1 MEAEEGW
8 EGGLKYSR
16 YKGQRRTVMLLR
28 QPQTPFLS
36 LSAFCFSCQ
45 ENWQAVGMKKADQV
59 EQAPNS
65 EAMLR
70 L

>member
-1 MEAEEGW
+1 
-8 EGGLKYSR
+8 
-16 YKGQRRTVMLLR
+16 MLLR
-28 QPQTPFLS
+28 QPQTPLS
-36 LSAFCFSCQ
+36 LPLSAFCFSCQ

-70 L
+70 H